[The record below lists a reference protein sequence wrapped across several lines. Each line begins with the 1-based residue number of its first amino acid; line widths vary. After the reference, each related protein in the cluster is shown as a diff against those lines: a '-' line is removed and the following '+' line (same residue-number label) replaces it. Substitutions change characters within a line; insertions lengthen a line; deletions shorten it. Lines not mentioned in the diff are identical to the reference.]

1 MAIGLPGL
9 LEWIII
15 LAVVAA
21 VAIIIITRS
30 RRSRDVP
37 GFTVLPPRPPPRSP
51 GGASVPGDVTSDDPS
66 SRREV

>member
-9 LEWIII
+9 IEWIII
-15 LAVVAA
+15 VAVVAA
-21 VAIIIITRS
+21 VVVIIITRS

-37 GFTVLPPRPPPRSP
+37 GFTVLPPRPPESP
-51 GGASVPGDVTSDDPS
+51 GDALLPQDVKSDDPS